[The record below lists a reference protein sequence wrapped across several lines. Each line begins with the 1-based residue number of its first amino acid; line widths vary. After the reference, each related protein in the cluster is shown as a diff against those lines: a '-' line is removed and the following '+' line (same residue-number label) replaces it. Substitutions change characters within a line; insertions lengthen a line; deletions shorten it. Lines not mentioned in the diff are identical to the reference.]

1 MAELGQCE
9 PGDAVHHTH
18 VGGSG
23 DWQGQ
28 EGEDGNK
35 QRFRYYEGV
44 RQKSK
49 DLSICSTIQQDLI
62 EDGTMAFRYFCT
74 TNISIQH
81 HHHHAYA
88 KNLVSFFNSR
98 MQSPTPMRNNKNK
111 CATENLFVDL
121 TEKYWWFL
129 AVTICKLNC
138 QNSHPKD
145 INVIWRKGT
154 NWDILRKFKDQIEE
168 F

>member
-9 PGDAVHHTH
+9 PGDA
-18 VGGSG
+18 
-23 DWQGQ
+23 GQ

-121 TEKYWWFL
+121 TEK
-129 AVTICKLNC
+129 
-138 QNSHPKD
+138 
-145 INVIWRKGT
+145 
-154 NWDILRKFKDQIEE
+154 
-168 F
+168 